1 MKSCLAACF
10 GSIKSITTDFGA
22 KFAVFAV
29 AKLKVGQLL
38 RFFAD

>member
-1 MKSCLAACF
+1 VKSCLAACF
-10 GSIKSITTDFGA
+10 GSIKSITTEIGA

-38 RFFAD
+38 RFSAD